1 MNETWDEFIIITK
14 KIDIDEMDDT
24 IIYQIIFLFPPVYS
38 LLIVGNWI
46 TSHVTNFEV
55 LYTWI

>member
-24 IIYQIIFLFPPVYS
+24 IIYQIIFLFPQFTLS
-38 LLIVGNWI
+38 
-46 TSHVTNFEV
+46 
-55 LYTWI
+55 